1 MFLWKGIGKPMNDY
15 IKRIDDV
22 ITYINQH
29 LGEKLTLEQLAS
41 ISNFSKYH
49 FSRVF
54 SAVVGASPIAYIV
67 NQRLQQ
73 AMVYLR
79 ETDKAI
85 VEIAL
90 LCGFDNVSHF
100 NTTFKK
106 RFSMT
111 PSDARKEAQR
121 RDSNIPQYLRN
132 ILQEQW
138 NPERYDEK
146 EGNHFLRRIWS
157 MNITITELPAQEVAY
172 IRQVGSYL
180 HTYHAWQKLG
190 QWAYQRGLLPPG
202 QTFIGVSLDD
212 PSVVPEEECR
222 YDACVTLPQHFD
234 KQAEGE
240 VQFKQ
245 LAGGLYG
252 KYYFYDTLDKF
263 AIAYSSLFAQWLPNS
278 EYEPDDR
285 DCLEYCLND
294 PSHDPE
300 GKAKI
305 ELYIP
310 IKKRV

>member
-1 MFLWKGIGKPMNDY
+1 MNDY
-15 IKRIDDV
+15 IKRIDEVV
-22 ITYINQH
+22 IYINQH
-29 LGEKLTLEQLAS
+29 LGEKLTLDQLAS

-54 SAVVGASPIAYIV
+54 SAVVGVSPIAYIL

-73 AMVYLR
+73 AMIYLR

-85 VEIAL
+85 VEIAY
-90 LCGFDNVSHF
+90 LCGFDHVSHF
-100 NTTFKK
+100 NASFRKQ
-106 RFSMT
+106 FNMT
-111 PSDARKEAQR
+111 PSDARKEAKATNQA
-121 RDSNIPQYLRN
+121 SNIPQYLRN

-138 NPERYDEK
+138 NPASYDDK

-157 MNITITELPAQEVAY
+157 MNITIMELPTREVAC

-180 HTYHAWQKLG
+180 QTYRAWQKLG

-212 PSVVPEEECR
+212 PSVVPEKECR
-222 YDACVTLPQHFD
+222 YDACVTLPSDFD
-234 KQAEGE
+234 KGAEGE
-240 VQFKQ
+240 IQYKQ

-252 KYYFYDTLDKF
+252 KYSFYDTLDKF

-294 PSHDPE
+294 PSQDPE

-305 ELYIP
+305 DLYIP
-310 IKKRV
+310 IKQRS